1 MNRAFLTAFLLA
13 FATLARAGSQNK
25 WESCSTGNNR
35 LQIGTYQF
43 YSDCNSHTYCASN
56 GTCMP
61 KGCRRDIFPLGY
73 AYDDPDT
80 FPPLC
85 NHTTF
90 CPDEED
96 TCQPLLRVDSPC
108 QLNRD
113 DQCEAPP
120 DWRKLADHS
129 GAGRNHNGTVCLNN
143 TCMWANVTVG
153 EKCVVENTAYIAY
166 TAGGEFAQIVSRD
179 NCKTGSY
186 CDSQQLV
193 CMSTKDFG
201 ASCTADKECESY
213 NCLADGKCGDPP
225 SALRKLPSWVY
236 IAVGGGILAITVGIL
251 VGLFMLHRKQGR
263 IEREKRLQYWR
274 DQVSGI
280 GTAYSDDSHA
290 PILRHKGSSQTFV
303 DSTKRSEW

>member
-1 MNRAFLTAFLLA
+1 MIRASFTAFFLA
-13 FATLARAGSQNK
+13 FAALVARAGSQNK

-61 KGCRRDIFPLGY
+61 KGCRRDIFPLGEDS
-73 AYDDPDT
+73 YDDPDS

-96 TCQPLLRVDSPC
+96 ACQPLLRVDSRC

-143 TCMWANVTVG
+143 TCMWANVTIG
-153 EKCVVENTAYIAY
+153 ETCVVENTAYIAY

-179 NCKTGSY
+179 NCKVGSY
-186 CDSQQLV
+186 CDSQQLK
-193 CMSTKDFG
+193 CLSTKDVG
-201 ASCTADKECESY
+201 ESCTADKECESY
-213 NCLADGKCGDPP
+213 NCLADGKCGEPP

-236 IAVGGGILAITVGIL
+236 IVIGGGTLAITVGIL

-263 IEREKRLQYWR
+263 IESEKRLQYWR
-274 DQVSGI
+274 DQV
-280 GTAYSDDSHA
+280 YSTHPPYAIQAADT
-290 PILRHKGSSQTFV
+290 PYRVPCTKSS
-303 DSTKRSEW
+303 SI

>member
-1 MNRAFLTAFLLA
+1 MNRASFTAFLLA
-13 FATLARAGSQNK
+13 FAALARAGSQNK

-73 AYDDPDT
+73 DDPDS

-85 NHTTF
+85 NHMTF

-96 TCQPLLRVDSPC
+96 ACQPLLRVDSRC

-143 TCMWANVTVG
+143 TCMCAN
-153 EKCVVENTAYIAY
+153 
-166 TAGGEFAQIVSRD
+166 RD
-179 NCKTGSY
+179 NCKIGSY
-186 CDSQQLV
+186 CDSQQLL
-193 CMSTKDFG
+193 CMKTKDVG
-201 ASCTADKECESY
+201 ESY
-213 NCLADGKCGDPP
+213 GKCGELP

-236 IAVGGGILAITVGIL
+236 IVIGGGTLAITVGIL

-274 DQVSGI
+274 DQNALHEELKYMRENNTVFASPNASQISGI

-303 DSTKRSEW
+303 DSSRRAEW